1 MKTLKILDWPAFRFN
16 SETHPFY
23 KWHRQLKERGIE
35 TQFFT
40 DHLDTRLN
48 DADFLLVHSRYFE
61 HGWQNIAKRTQE
73 NEDSLGKLLTGWRK
87 NVGRLLWY
95 DGADSTGSNDFP
107 IIGLVDKFIKKQV
120 FKNNRYY
127 SEKQKSLRIWMEGED
142 NSENIFPCPQDQ
154 LHKITLGW
162 NIGLNDYRYF
172 GYKMSRLS
180 NYLSYRIYP
189 MKFSAVDKT
198 RDLDV
203 SFRGTVLNH
212 PIARQ
217 RNKVIQLM
225 QTMKQQKAEA
235 KRLSRKEYFNEL
247 RNSKMCISPYGWG
260 EVCYRDF
267 EIVISGALLIKPS
280 MEHLSTFP
288 DIYIPNETYIPV
300 SWDLEDLT
308 ETVEHSL
315 ANYNLAKQ
323 IAQNGQDV
331 YRKAVCEPASFINAV
346 FRMIT

>member
-1 MKTLKILDWPAFRFN
+1 MKTLKILDWPAFRFY
-16 SETHPFY
+16 SESHPFY
-23 KWHRQLKERGIE
+23 KWRRELKERGIE

-40 DHLDTRLN
+40 DHQDPRLN
-48 DADFLLVHSRYFE
+48 DADFLLIHSRYFE

-73 NEDSLGKLLTGWRK
+73 NEDTLRKLLIGWK
-87 NVGRLLWY
+87 KTVGMLLWY
-95 DGADSTGSNDFP
+95 DAADSTGSNDFP
-107 IIGLVDKFIKKQV
+107 IIGLVDRFVKKQV
-120 FKNNRYY
+120 FKNNNYY
-127 SEKQKSLRIWMEGED
+127 SKKSKSLRVWMDGED
-142 NSENIFPCPQDQ
+142 SAIVYPCPKDQ
-154 LHKITLGW
+154 LHKIRLGW

-172 GYKMSRLS
+172 GYKLSRLS
-180 NYLSYRIYP
+180 NYLRYGIYP

-198 RDLDV
+198 RDLDL

-212 PIARQ
+212 PIAKQ

-225 QTMKQQKAEA
+225 EIMTERSADG
-235 KRLSRKEYFNEL
+235 KRLSKREYRNEL
-247 RNSKMCISPYGWG
+247 RNSKLCISPYGWG

-288 DIYIPNETYIPV
+288 NIYIPNETYIPV
-300 SWDLEDLT
+300 SWDLDDLT

-315 ANYNLAKQ
+315 AHYDSAKQ
-323 IAQNGQDV
+323 IAQNGQDA

-346 FRMIT
+346 FRMIS

>member
-1 MKTLKILDWPAFRFN
+1 MKTLKILDWPAFRYN

-40 DHLDTRLN
+40 NHQDPRLN
-48 DADFLLVHSRYFE
+48 DADFLLIHSRYFE
-61 HGWQNIAKRTQE
+61 HGWQSIAKRTQE
-73 NEDSLGKLLTGWRK
+73 NEDTLRNLLIGWK
-87 NVGRLLWY
+87 KTVGMLLWY
-95 DGADSTGSNDFP
+95 DAADSTGSNDFP
-107 IIGLVDKFIKKQV
+107 IIDLVDKFVKKQV
-120 FKNNRYY
+120 FKSTKHY
-127 SEKQKSLRIWMEGED
+127 SERSKSLRIWMDGED
-142 NSENIFPCPQDQ
+142 RTEIVYPCPQDQ

-180 NYLSYRIYP
+180 NYLGYGIYP

-198 RDLDV
+198 RELDV

-212 PIARQ
+212 PIAKQ

-225 QTMKQQKAEA
+225 QTMKQQRAEA

-280 MEHLSTFP
+280 MDHLSTFP
-288 DIYIPNETYIPV
+288 DVYIPHETYIPV
-300 SWDLEDLT
+300 SWELNDLA
-308 ETVEHSL
+308 ETVERSL
-315 ANYNLAKQ
+315 ANYNFAKQ

-331 YRKAVCEPASFINAV
+331 YRKSVCEPTAFMDAV
-346 FRMIT
+346 FRMIS